1 MLTQQTF
8 TRIIDCGEHRIRE
21 EITTINE
28 VWGVSSGRA
37 YQTAGRQHEVIITAL
52 NAN

>member
-8 TRIIDCGEHRIRE
+8 TRISDRGEHRIRE

-37 YQTAGRQHEVIITAL
+37 YHTAGREYEVILTAL